1 MRSVAT
7 IAAIELRRF
16 LRDRSNI
23 FFVFIFPLLLVALIG
38 LQFGE
43 GADDG
48 RVAVVGDDSAL
59 REQLADELDDS
70 DVNVSTGS
78 DWDGALEQLARGR
91 LDVAIRV
98 DDAAAAAHDAG
109 EPVEL
114 EVVRGSGTGTQVV
127 EQQVRTAVEALRLQQ
142 GQVLALADA
151 GIATDTAEAA
161 LAQAQAQLSE
171 PEITV
176 VYTSELS
183 QEFQGLGQ
191 FDFGASGQ
199 LLLFVFLSSL
209 TGAATLIQARR
220 LHVVS
225 RMLASPVSP
234 TQLIAGVT
242 AGRWAIAFFQG
253 AYIMVASALLFSV
266 NWGNVWLSL
275 LVLALFSLVS
285 AGAAVLL
292 GTTLENEGAAGGLGV
307 GIGLVLAAL
316 GGAMF
321 PLELFPDGMRTVAN
335 FSPHSWGYEAFAE
348 IQRRS
353 GTLADIAPQLAVL
366 AGMAVGL
373 VVLGAWSLRRSM
385 TRPM

>member
-1 MRSVAT
+1 MRSVIVVAGV
-7 IAAIELRRF
+7 ELRRF

-23 FFVFIFPLLLVALIG
+23 FFVFAFPLLLVALIG
-38 LQFGE
+38 AQFGE
-43 GADDG
+43 GATAG
-48 RVAVVGDDSAL
+48 RVAVTGDDSVL
-59 REQLADELDDS
+59 RERLVVELEDDELR
-70 DVNVSTGS
+70 VSGP

-91 LDVAIRV
+91 IDVAVRV

-109 EPVEL
+109 EAVEL
-114 EVVRGSGTGTQVV
+114 EVVRGANARTQVV
-127 EQQVRTAVEALRLQQ
+127 EQQVQAAVQAARAEQ
-142 GQVLALADA
+142 GQVLALTRAGVPAAD
-151 GIATDTAEAA
+151 AEAA
-161 LAQAQAQLSE
+161 LADARSQVARA
-171 PEITV
+171 
-176 VYTSELS
+176 ELDVARVDELAE
-183 QEFQGLGQ
+183 EFEGLGQ

-220 LHVVS
+220 MRVVS
-225 RMLASPVSP
+225 RMLAAPISP
-234 TQLIAGVT
+234 TQLVAGVT

-253 AYIMVASALLFSV
+253 AYIMLASALLFGV

-275 LVLALFSLVS
+275 LVLLLFSLVA
-285 AGAAVLL
+285 AGAAMLL
-292 GTTLENEGAAGGLGV
+292 GTTMGNEGAANGLGI

-316 GGAMF
+316 GGAML
-321 PLELFPDGMRTVAN
+321 PLELFPDGMRAIAN
-335 FSPHSWGYEAFAE
+335 LTPHAWGYEAFAE

-385 TRPM
+385 SRPI

>member
-1 MRSVAT
+1 VRNVVT

-23 FFVFIFPLLLVALIG
+23 FFVFIFPLVLVALIG

-43 GADDG
+43 GAQDG
-48 RVAVVGDDSAL
+48 RVAVVGSDSAL
-59 REQLADELDDS
+59 REQLVEELEAD
-70 DVNVSTGS
+70 DVNVSGG

-91 LDVAIRV
+91 IDVAVRV
-98 DDAAAAAHDAG
+98 DDEAAAAHAAG

-127 EQQVRTAVEALRLQQ
+127 EQQVRTAVEALRSEQ
-142 GQVLALADA
+142 GQVVALASV
-151 GIATDTAEAA
+151 GIDTATAEAA
-161 LAQAQAQLSE
+161 LADARERASR
-171 PEITV
+171 PEIVV
-176 VYTSELS
+176 VYTDELS
-183 QEFQGLGQ
+183 EEFSGLGQ

-234 TQLIAGVT
+234 TQLVAGVT
-242 AGRWAIAFFQG
+242 AGRWTIAFFQG
-253 AYIMVASALLFSV
+253 AYIMVASALLFGV

-275 LVLALFSLVS
+275 LVLLLFSLVA
-285 AGAAVLL
+285 AGAAVVL
-292 GTTLENEGAAGGLGV
+292 GTSLENEGAANGLGIGV
-307 GIGLVLAAL
+307 GLVLAAL

-321 PLELFPDGMRTVAN
+321 PLELFPDGMRTVAG

-353 GTLADIAPQLAVL
+353 GTLADIATQLLVL
-366 AGMAVGL
+366 AAMAVAL
-373 VVLGAWSLRRSM
+373 VVVGAWSLRRSM